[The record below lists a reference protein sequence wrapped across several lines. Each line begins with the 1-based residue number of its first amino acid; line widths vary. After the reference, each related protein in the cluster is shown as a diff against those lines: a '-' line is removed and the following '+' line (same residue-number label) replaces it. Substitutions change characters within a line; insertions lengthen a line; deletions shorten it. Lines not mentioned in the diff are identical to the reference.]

1 MENEKVNVAEIEV
14 VELEL
19 SDSVEALV
27 HRC

>member
-1 MENEKVNVAEIEV
+1 MENEKVNVNELEV

-19 SDSVEALV
+19 DDSVEALV